1 MSAYEVRCYQCNV
14 SFPEGTKRCMHCG
27 GRTGQQP
34 VKGLIPGL
42 ETPRPFQAE
51 VEDGD
56 ENPLRR
62 GPARIV
68 MGAVWVLLALVASLY
83 RVCTG

>member
-1 MSAYEVRCYQCNV
+1 MTAYEVRCYNCNV
-14 SFPEGTKRCMHCG
+14 SFPPGTKRCMHCG
-27 GRTGQQP
+27 GRTGQKP
-34 VKGLIPGL
+34 VPGPIPGMEPPHPL
-42 ETPRPFQAE
+42 EL
-51 VEDGD
+51 EDMED

-62 GPARIV
+62 GPARLL